1 VAWPRGGPRADR
13 ARSRH
18 RGRPARQRH
27 RSRGPLPGRR
37 GHLGAARAQ
46 APLRERLRARQA
58 PAAAGR
64 PARRCLHRS
73 PGLDPVAAGHTGRG
87 RPRDGG
93 RGASRPLALL
103 RPRAAGGLRGA
114 GAAALRAV
122 PLRDVRGQPPAPAL
136 GRPRGRRAR
145 GDLRGPPADEGA
157 MRPAAI
163 AWDRAATVQAA
174 ARGWRSAGAIDSP
187 TLARIRE
194 TFPDPCLTPTP
205 VWRVLTGGIVA
216 AIVLCALAALVLSF
230 WRSSTLLQVA
240 LLAFGVAGLA
250 VADVLEGRPRWA
262 RRGVAGALSG
272 LGLALL
278 LLGVTLL
285 AGETLRLRDDDI
297 VDTVLVCGLAAWRWG
312 SPLFTGLAGGA
323 LLVGLARLPHPRLL
337 WLAAGAG
344 LVVAAAPCLDS
355 ARLAAPRCSP
365 RRASWRCTSRPTSTR
380 STRACS
386 STSAGSPRP
395 APSRRAAA
403 ASRRP
408 WPPR

>member
-1 VAWPRGGPRADR
+1 
-13 ARSRH
+13 
-18 RGRPARQRH
+18 
-27 RSRGPLPGRR
+27 
-37 GHLGAARAQ
+37 
-46 APLRERLRARQA
+46 
-58 PAAAGR
+58 
-64 PARRCLHRS
+64 
-73 PGLDPVAAGHTGRG
+73 
-87 RPRDGG
+87 
-93 RGASRPLALL
+93 
-103 RPRAAGGLRGA
+103 
-114 GAAALRAV
+114 
-122 PLRDVRGQPPAPAL
+122 
-136 GRPRGRRAR
+136 
-145 GDLRGPPADEGA
+145 
-157 MRPAAI
+157 MRPPAI
-163 AWDRAATVQAA
+163 AWERAATVQAA
-174 ARGWRSAGAIDSP
+174 ARGWRSAGAIDAP

-205 VWRVLTGGIVA
+205 LWRVLTGGIVA

-240 LLAFGVAGLA
+240 LLAFGVAGLT

-285 AGETLRLRDDDI
+285 AGETLRRRDDDI
-297 VDTVLVCGLAAWRWG
+297 VDTVLVTAVLVCGLAAWRWG

-355 ARLAAPRCSP
+355 ARLAP
-365 RRASWRCTSRPTSTR
+365 SRPTSTR

>member
-1 VAWPRGGPRADR
+1 GPAPGRRGPGLRRGPAHAPGPALAPAPLGRRGAGPAGRLPLGLPHRARPRAHEPGRVAWPRGGPRADR

-46 APLRERLRARQA
+46 APLRERLRARRA

-73 PGLDPVAAGHTGRG
+73 PGLDPG
-87 RPRDGG
+87 
-93 RGASRPLALL
+93 
-103 RPRAAGGLRGA
+103 AAGGLRGA

-297 VDTVLVCGLAAWRWG
+297 VDTVLVTAVLVCGLAAWRWG
-312 SPLFTGLAGGA
+312 SPLFTGLAGAA
-323 LLVGLARLPHPRLL
+323 LPVGLARLPHPRLL

-355 ARLAAPRCSP
+355 AR
-365 RRASWRCTSRPTSTR
+365 
-380 STRACS
+380 
-386 STSAGSPRP
+386 
-395 APSRRAAA
+395 
-403 ASRRP
+403 
-408 WPPR
+408 